1 MRKIAFIGNSLQTM
15 WQFRSGVLTTLAQM
29 GYEVVVIAPQDSD
42 TIPLQKA
49 NIRFIPIQIDSH
61 GMNPISDIRLMLQL
75 KHIYRNEH
83 FDLVFHY
90 TIKPIIYGGWAA
102 ARTATA
108 YIAVVTGLGYTF
120 LSNNWITKLTKWL
133 YRTALRHAKN
143 VWFLNQDDQTI
154 FIDQRIVSP
163 TRTQVIPGE
172 GVDTTFYHST
182 LPPTAPFTFLFVGRL
197 LWHKGISEFVDAAK
211 IVLQKYPKVEF
222 HVVGSLEKPHLG
234 ATIQHINQWTKTG
247 IITYLGETT
256 DIRPFVQQAHCIVL
270 PSYREGLSRVLLEA
284 AAMQRPI
291 ITTQVPGC
299 QEIVEN
305 GENGLLCMKQ
315 HALSLAQCMLQLLTL
330 TDDDRQRMGEKGR
343 EKVCT
348 LFDEKIIIKHYI
360 NTLTELL

>member
-29 GYEVVVIAPQDSD
+29 GYEVVVIAPEDGD
-42 TIPLQKA
+42 TVPLQKA
-49 NIRFIPIQIDSH
+49 NIRFIPIPIDSH

-108 YIAVVTGLGYTF
+108 HIAVVTGLGYTF

-143 VWFLNQDDQTI
+143 VWFLNPDDQTI

-182 LPPTAPFTFLFVGRL
+182 LPPIAPFTFLFVGRL

-211 IVLQKYPKVEF
+211 IVLQKYPNVEF

-284 AAMQRPI
+284 AAMRRPI

-299 QEIVEN
+299 QDIVEN
-305 GENGLLCMKQ
+305 GENGLLCTKQ

-360 NTLTELL
+360 DTLTELL